1 MFASYVYISK
11 VVFPGQKI
19 PFDYK
24 LSFNLTF
31 GAHIESTI
39 VKGLVIGCT
48 HVILL
53 CMCTHIWLIKTYVMV
68 KTAVPLLV

>member
-1 MFASYVYISK
+1 MFASYVYIYISK

-24 LSFNLTF
+24 LSFNLTL

-53 CMCTHIWLIKTYVMV
+53 RMCGLCG
-68 KTAVPLLV
+68 